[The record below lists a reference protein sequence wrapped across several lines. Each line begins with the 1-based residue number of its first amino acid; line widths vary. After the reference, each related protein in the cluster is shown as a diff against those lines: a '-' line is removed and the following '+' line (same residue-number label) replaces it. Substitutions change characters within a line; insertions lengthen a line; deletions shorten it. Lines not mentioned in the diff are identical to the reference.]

1 MGLEQPIAIAL
12 DNSRIKQATR
22 LASIRKQT
30 IARKLPFTRSI
41 ARWLINDH
49 FSKKY
54 PMNQQARFS
63 SSQHQRADC

>member
-1 MGLEQPIAIAL
+1 MAEERFCSALATVCSAIMGLEQPIAIAL

-22 LASIRKQT
+22 LASMLKQT

-49 FSKKY
+49 FS
-54 PMNQQARFS
+54 
-63 SSQHQRADC
+63 